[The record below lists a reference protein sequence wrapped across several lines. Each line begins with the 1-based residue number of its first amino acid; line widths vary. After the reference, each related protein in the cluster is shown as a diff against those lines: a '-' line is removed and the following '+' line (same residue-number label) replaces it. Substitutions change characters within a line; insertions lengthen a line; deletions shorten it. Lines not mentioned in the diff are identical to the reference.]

1 MVENT
6 INTSAGKENI
16 EDKVDDGS
24 DILKEENSTGT
35 IPLSCKV
42 SKLKGKST
50 GNNTK
55 SIWEICLRVSR
66 IF

>member
-24 DILKEENSTGT
+24 DILKEVNSTGT
-35 IPLSCKV
+35 IPLSCNV
-42 SKLKGKST
+42 SKLKSKST
-50 GNNTK
+50 GNKTK
-55 SIWEICLRVSR
+55 SIWESV
-66 IF
+66 

>member
-1 MVENT
+1 MGMAKNN

-24 DILKEENSTGT
+24 DILKKKNSTGT
-35 IPLSCKV
+35 IPFSCKV
-42 SKLKGKST
+42 SKLKSKST

-55 SIWEICLRVSR
+55 SIWESV
-66 IF
+66 